1 MTGRN
6 RYPKEFYGS
15 VPTVNLAQTLLGA
28 HLVTC
33 VGGVRTAGLIV
44 EVEAYLGSD
53 DPACHAA
60 RGKTPRNEVMF
71 RTPGHCYVYLIYG
84 MYHCVNVVS
93 DPEGVGS
100 AALIRAIEP
109 IEGVDEMARRR
120 WGGQSLGSAGVDRKR
135 MGAQER
141 SALSRHVLSSGV
153 LSTGVLSVGALPKG
167 RNVRELARGPGRL
180 CQALGIT
187 KELSGQH
194 FAESPHIWIEPGIAI
209 PPSQIQSSGRIGISQ
224 GGELQLRFYIR
235 GSRWVS

>member
-33 VGGVRTAGLIV
+33 VGGVRTTGLIV
-44 EVEAYLGSD
+44 EVEAYLGSN

-71 RTPGHCYVYLIYG
+71 RAAGHCYVYLIYG

-100 AALIRAIEP
+100 AVLIRAIEP
-109 IEGVDEMARRR
+109 IEGVDEMARHR
-120 WGGQSLGSAGVDRKR
+120 WAGQEGGSAGGAGKR
-135 MGAQER
+135 IEAQEH
-141 SALSRHVLSSGV
+141 SALLR
-153 LSTGVLSVGALPKG
+153 GALPNG

-187 KELSGQH
+187 RELSGQH
-194 FAESPHIWIEPGIAI
+194 LAESPQIWIEPGIAI
-209 PPSQIQSSGRIGISQ
+209 PPSQIETSGRIGISQ